1 MAEQGTTNMSNYNV
15 RFFDFSR
22 YHGKE
27 PQGSTFIRVLQLIK
41 HWPEAERYKY
51 GENPDVLIFQKVYS
65 APDYRFPINFEG
77 IKILDICDPDWME
90 NASVVETCNAMD
102 AVTTSSQYM
111 AEFISQFHDNVTHVP
126 DRFDLDD
133 LPKPKEHHGEAKTV
147 VWFGYSHNADNLKP
161 AMNLIDELGLNL
173 IIIANDD
180 PILNRLS
187 QRKKEDWYTYVR
199 YNEKT
204 FYEELQKADFAI
216 LPDGF
221 RPVDPF
227 KSNNKTVKAQ
237 LAGLPV
243 AKDSDEVKAFM
254 SAENRRKWFNDN
266 HDIIKSEYD
275 VRKSVDDYKNII
287 KNLGKLGQ

>member
-1 MAEQGTTNMSNYNV
+1 MYNHNV

-65 APDYRFPINFEG
+65 ALDYQFPQHFEG

-102 AVTTSSQYM
+102 AVTTSSEYM
-111 AEFISQFHDNVTHVP
+111 AEFIGQFHNNVIHVP

-133 LPKPKEHHGEAKTV
+133 LPEPKMHTEEAKTV
-147 VWFGYSHNADNLKP
+147 VWFGYSHNAENLKP
-161 AMNLIDELGLNL
+161 ALNLIDELGLNL

-180 PILNRLS
+180 PILNRHS
-187 QRKKEDWYTYVR
+187 TRESKDWYKYVR
-199 YNEKT
+199 YNEAT

-243 AKDSDEVKAFM
+243 AKDSDKVKAFI
-254 SAENRRKWFNDN
+254 SAKNRRKWFDDN
-266 HDIIKSEYD
+266 YDIIKSDYD
-275 VRKSVDDYKNII
+275 VRKSVEQYKDII
-287 KNLGKLGQ
+287 DEIIRNKA